1 MRDHRRLLAFQLAD
15 ELVMTV
21 YTLTGAFPRQEQ
33 FVLVPQLRRAAIS
46 IGANIVEG
54 CARDSRTEYVRFLGI
69 AYASAREIQYEL
81 GIAARLSY
89 VPEDAVVS
97 AARLAERTCRT
108 LHNLIKSLR

>member
-15 ELVMTV
+15 RLTISVYELTRR
-21 YTLTGAFPRQEQ
+21 FPPEER

-54 CARDSRTEYVRFLGI
+54 CARESKNEYVRFLCI
-69 AYASAREIQYEL
+69 AYASARELQYEFTIATRL
-81 GIAARLSY
+81 GY
-89 VPEDAVVS
+89 VEKQS
-97 AARLAERTCRT
+97 IELTERLAERNCRT